1 MLTSIPI
8 SASLPDAAE
17 SPVVIWTVIL
27 TTCAVAILLAIAKV
41 VGPLGEAFES
51 NAERHRQYKQRDE
64 DARIVD
70 LSSQVD
76 HLAGRVYTLEL
87 QQHRQDQYLVEHAKW
102 DHELLMAAIAAGLE
116 VSEPPPLRPPI
127 DAP

>member
-1 MLTSIPI
+1 
-8 SASLPDAAE
+8 
-17 SPVVIWTVIL
+17 
-27 TTCAVAILLAIAKV
+27 
-41 VGPLGEAFES
+41 
-51 NAERHRQYKQRDE
+51 
-64 DARIVD
+64 
-70 LSSQVD
+70 VD